1 MEENTKDV
9 ESKDSSSISV
19 HSEILIE
26 AKIEDVWKVLR
37 VKKKKQKKKKRTNF
51 FFLLK

>member
-37 VKKKKQKKKKRTNF
+37 VKKKAKKKKKSKF